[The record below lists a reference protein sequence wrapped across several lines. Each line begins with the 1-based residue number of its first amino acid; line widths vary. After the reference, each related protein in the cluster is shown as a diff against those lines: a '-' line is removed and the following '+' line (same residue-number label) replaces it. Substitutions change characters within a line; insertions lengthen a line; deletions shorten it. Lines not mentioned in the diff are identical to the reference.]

1 MMNIYR
7 FEVTI
12 TGFKTVA
19 IIEAKPEKRT
29 VDVVIVAK
37 DDESAFTQAEKEV
50 ERHYLKLPTIIEAV
64 LLEKKK
70 VGKGGGY
77 VLDETVY

>member
-1 MMNIYR
+1 MNIYR

-12 TGFKTVA
+12 TDFKTEA
-19 IIEAKPEKRT
+19 STEAKPETKS
-29 VDVVIVAK
+29 VDVIITAK
-37 DDESAFTQAEKEV
+37 DDESAFTQAETEV
-50 ERHYLKLPTIIEAV
+50 EKHYLKLPTFKEIV

>member
-1 MMNIYR
+1 MNIYR

-12 TGFKTVA
+12 TGF
-19 IIEAKPEKRT
+19 RT
-29 VDVVIVAK
+29 VVGIEERPQTKSVALVIAAK
-37 DDESAFTQAEKEV
+37 DDESAFIQAEIEV
-50 ERHYLKLPTIIEAV
+50 ERHYLKLPTIREVV

>member
-1 MMNIYR
+1 MNIYR

-12 TGFKTVA
+12 TEFKTEA
-19 IIEAKPEKRT
+19 NREAKPETKS
-29 VDVVIVAK
+29 VGVVIAAK
-37 DDESAFTQAEKEV
+37 DDESAFTQAEIEV
-50 ERHYLKLPTIIEAV
+50 EKHYLKLPTIKEMV

-70 VGKGGGY
+70 VGKAGGY

>member
-12 TGFKTVA
+12 TGFKSVA
-19 IIEAKPEKRT
+19 ISEAKPEKKT
-29 VDVVIVAK
+29 VEVVIVAK
-37 DDESAFTQAEKEV
+37 DEESAFIQAQMEV
-50 ERHYLKLPTIIEAV
+50 ERHYLRLPTILEAV